1 MFGSLGLGLGLGA
14 QSRAAQKDMI
24 LVYEIPDPNTNIE
37 LAIQANSTWFSAG
50 QSVVINWGD
59 GSANET
65 VSAASNHTGYVGH
78 TYASAG
84 TYTIKI
90 SGSMKMYGRGGKVD
104 ILGQTLLTR
113 IDSFG
118 KLGITSFY
126 YAFYYCS
133 ALVSVPKTLPDS
145 VTDMTYMFRDC
156 RGAAFNPDVSKWN
169 VSKVT
174 NMTYMFFNCY
184 GAAFNPDVSN
194 WNVSKVTNMTYMFY
208 NCYGAAFNPDVS
220 NWNVSKVTS
229 MNYMF
234 RYCSGNAFNPD
245 MKSWTLKTGV
255 TTTGMFVGSK
265 IQPTTWLDELLIA
278 WADNS
283 EQGNDITISFGPNK
297 FTEDVDGEPLP
308 EVANALQTLEGKGWT
323 ITTANPY
330 TTPSTP

>member
-1 MFGSLGLGLGLGA
+1 MSALGLGLGLGLGA

-37 LAIQANSTWFSAG
+37 LAIQANSTWFDSG
-50 QSVVINWGD
+50 QEVVISWGD
-59 GSANET
+59 GSAAQP
-65 VSAASNHTGYVGH
+65 VSDTGGNTYIGH
-78 TYASAG
+78 TYTTVG
-84 TYTIKI
+84 TYKIKI
-90 SGSMKMYGRGGKVD
+90 SGSMKMYGRGGNVD
-104 ILGQTLLTR
+104 IAGQALLPR

-118 KLGITSFY
+118 KLGITSLQ
-126 YAFYYCS
+126 YAFYKCTGLM
-133 ALVSVPKTLPDS
+133 AVPKTLPDS
-145 VTDMTYMFRDC
+145 VTNMSYMFRYCSGD
-156 RGAAFNPDVSKWN
+156 AFNPDVSK
-169 VSKVT
+169 
-174 NMTYMFFNCY
+174 
-184 GAAFNPDVSN
+184 